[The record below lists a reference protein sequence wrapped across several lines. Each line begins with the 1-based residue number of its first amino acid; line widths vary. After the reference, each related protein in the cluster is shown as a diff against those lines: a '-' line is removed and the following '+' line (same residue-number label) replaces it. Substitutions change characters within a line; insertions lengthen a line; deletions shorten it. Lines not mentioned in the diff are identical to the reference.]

1 MNSFTKQIELAGYRT
16 GRSRA
21 FCDFLTLAVCAL
33 SAQEKEDEYLKVAK
47 NYNATEMNAFSYA
60 FAEMTNEMDA
70 NGVGLVDCLGDYF
83 MEILSN
89 ERKGQFFTPPSV
101 CDLMVS
107 ISNMASSCSDNSVS
121 DCCCGS
127 GRMFLS
133 VAKIN
138 RNLTFYGA
146 DIDYQ
151 CCQMTLINMCL
162 NGLYGT
168 VSHQDSL
175 TLEEWHRWRV
185 ARHPILFVP
194 YIYEYDLTEET
205 ETAAVLIA
213 EEVKVPTQIELFFD
227 KIDCLL

>member
-1 MNSFTKQIELAGYRT
+1 MNGFTKQIELAGYRT

-21 FCDFLTLAVCAL
+21 FCDFLTLAICAL

-47 NYNATEMNAFSYA
+47 NYNVTEMNAFSYA

-70 NGVGLVDCLGDYF
+70 NGIGLVDCLGDYF

-101 CDLMVS
+101 CDLM
-107 ISNMASSCSDNSVS
+107 ASLTEYNSGTVA

-138 RNLTFYGA
+138 RNLTFHGA

-168 VSHQDSL
+168 VSHQNSL

-185 ARHPILFVP
+185 ARHPILRIP
-194 YIYEYDLTEET
+194 YIYEYDLTEEET
-205 ETAAVLIA
+205 EMTAVSIA
-213 EEVKVPTQIELFFD
+213 EEVKAPSQMELFFD